1 MQTACYT
8 QLILI
13 KTTSFPGASF
23 GDYVLVRSGVEFKKP
38 QSIAVEPSKYVRD
51 LAVGLYVGNTPW
63 GEVIARGEFTGG
75 WITLKLNLLIMAAE
89 KSL

>member
-1 MQTACYT
+1 M
-8 QLILI
+8 ILI

-51 LAVGLYVGNTPW
+51 LAVGLYVGNTP
-63 GEVIARGEFTGG
+63 
-75 WITLKLNLLIMAAE
+75 
-89 KSL
+89 